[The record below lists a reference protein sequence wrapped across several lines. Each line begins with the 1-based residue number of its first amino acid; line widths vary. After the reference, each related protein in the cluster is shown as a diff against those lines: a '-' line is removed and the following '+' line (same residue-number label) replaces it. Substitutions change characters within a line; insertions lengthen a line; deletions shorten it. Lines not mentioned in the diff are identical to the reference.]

1 MLGDKIK
8 ALRKEKKLTQDDL
21 ANILNVHKTNVS
33 KWERN
38 KYKPSIDILAN
49 IADYFQV
56 SVDYLIDNEPA
67 ILLGEKL
74 KDLRKTKGL
83 TLKEVADNIGLGE
96 STISLYENNNR
107 RPDYVTLNK
116 LSALYNVSIDYLL
129 NNDSPNVN
137 FGERIKALREQNNIT
152 QQELADMLNVDRTS
166 VGKWETNQNLANN
179 NILQKL
185 CSIFN
190 VSMDYLLGRADLPQ
204 STEIAPDGE
213 IENELLNICKKLSIE
228 KKAKL
233 LIYAYELVKKP
244 YEQ

>member
-116 LSALYNVSIDYLL
+116 LSAGCCKAH
-129 NNDSPNVN
+129 NNPKEDS
-137 FGERIKALREQNNIT
+137 
-152 QQELADMLNVDRTS
+152 
-166 VGKWETNQNLANN
+166 
-179 NILQKL
+179 
-185 CSIFN
+185 
-190 VSMDYLLGRADLPQ
+190 
-204 STEIAPDGE
+204 
-213 IENELLNICKKLSIE
+213 
-228 KKAKL
+228 
-233 LIYAYELVKKP
+233 
-244 YEQ
+244 